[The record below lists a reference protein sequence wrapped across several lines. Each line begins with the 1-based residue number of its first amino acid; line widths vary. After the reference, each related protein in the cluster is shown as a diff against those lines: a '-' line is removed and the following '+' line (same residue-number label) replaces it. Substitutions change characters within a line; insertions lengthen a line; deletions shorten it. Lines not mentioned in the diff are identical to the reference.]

1 MGEAHGA
8 IRPVGRGK
16 IALSARFCWHP
27 PLKEPVSV
35 FFAPP
40 RRYLGEG
47 RVIEKIAWGRED
59 ERVKTDGVMPE
70 RVSAVLFD
78 LDGVL
83 VDSTEVVERSWRRWA
98 QERSLPPDE
107 VLAVAHGRPTRDVVR
122 MLAPHLDVDEEV
134 RLIGGYESVPSS
146 TLVAVPGAR
155 DCVDVARRGRWAVVT
170 SGTRD
175 LAAERLIAA
184 GLPVPEVLVTADD
197 VTHGKPDPEPYERAR
212 RELNVPASECVVIED
227 SPPGITAAK
236 SAGMTVLAITTTH
249 PAGSLHEADGV
260 FGTLDEITNCLLHSN
275 L

>member
-1 MGEAHGA
+1 
-8 IRPVGRGK
+8 
-16 IALSARFCWHP
+16 
-27 PLKEPVSV
+27 
-35 FFAPP
+35 
-40 RRYLGEG
+40 
-47 RVIEKIAWGRED
+47 
-59 ERVKTDGVMPE
+59 VKTARVMPE
-70 RVSAVLFD
+70 RISAVLFD

-98 QERSLPPDE
+98 LERSLPPDD

-134 RLIGGYESVPSS
+134 LLIGSYESSQSS
-146 TLVAVPGAR
+146 TLAAVPGAR

-170 SGTRD
+170 SGIRD
-175 LAAERLIAA
+175 LATERLIAA

-212 RELNVPASECVVIED
+212 SQLSVPANECVVIED
-227 SPPGITAAK
+227 APPGISAGK

-249 PAGSLHEADGV
+249 AEASLQEADGV
-260 FGTLDEITNCLLHSN
+260 FATLDEITRCLLDSD